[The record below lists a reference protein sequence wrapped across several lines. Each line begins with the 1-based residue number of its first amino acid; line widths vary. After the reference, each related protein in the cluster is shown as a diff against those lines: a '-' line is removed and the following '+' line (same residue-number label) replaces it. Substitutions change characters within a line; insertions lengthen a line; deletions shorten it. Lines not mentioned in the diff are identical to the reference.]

1 MMYKSQF
8 TLWLFLSRVTYTHVY
23 IYINCIYYRKVQSD
37 EKVISESKKLN
48 DFLPHNLT
56 VYHSFDYLCH
66 NYSLPILWDSTYF
79 YIDVYVICSLVP
91 VHQSLFVMIISRRLM
106 FSEWSKAEQHD
117 TDSQQLYNTH
127 DQWNTLNIEAKSW
140 NKSQMKGVSKR
151 NNTLRWVSSSPQIA
165 HARRSPQ
172 IHNIRKICL
181 YTHVLLYVCNFGHDT
196 VTASFDTHLPRPRWS
211 TKSTKAWRWSC
222 DLSCAS
228 ADVRVPAVN
237 PALEMLS
244 WSSSAALC
252 EDLCV
257 CVDER
262 CCCHVADSSPG
273 VAQARGEELSAL
285 AISQHALR
293 SGRVI

>member
-1 MMYKSQF
+1 M
-8 TLWLFLSRVTYTHVY
+8 LWES
-23 IYINCIYYRKVQSD
+23 IYFHI
-37 EKVISESKKLN
+37 
-48 DFLPHNLT
+48 H
-56 VYHSFDYLCH
+56 
-66 NYSLPILWDSTYF
+66 
-79 YIDVYVICSLVP
+79 VYVICSFVP

-106 FSEWSKAEQHD
+106 FSEWSKGVQHD

-151 NNTLRWVSSSPQIA
+151 NNTLRCVSSSPQIA
-165 HARRSPQ
+165 HTRADLLKF
-172 IHNIRKICL
+172 ITFAKYVYI
-181 YTHVLLYVCNFGHDT
+181 HVLLYVCNFGHDT

-211 TKSTKAWRWSC
+211 TKSTKAWRWSYN
-222 DLSCAS
+222 LSCAS

-244 WSSSAALC
+244 WSSSAGLC

-273 VAQARGEELSAL
+273 VTQARGEELSAL

-293 SGRVI
+293 SGRAGRVI